1 MLTIEINGEK
11 RQVQPELTVAG
22 LLEQFGITGRRM
34 AVERNREIVPR
45 AAWGNVQV
53 ADGDKYEVIELVGGG

>member
-11 RQVQPELTVAG
+11 RQVEPGLTVAE
-22 LLEQFGITGRRM
+22 LLEQIGVTGRRV

-45 AAWGNVQV
+45 TAWDSTELAA
-53 ADGDKYEVIELVGGG
+53 GDSFEIIELVGGG

>member
-11 RQVQPELTVAG
+11 RQVEPGLTVAE
-22 LLEQFGITGRRM
+22 LLEQIGVTGRRV

-45 AAWGNVQV
+45 AAWSGT
-53 ADGDKYEVIELVGGG
+53 ALAAGDSFEIIELVGGG

>member
-11 RQVQPELTVAG
+11 RQVEPGLTVAE
-22 LLEQFGITGRRM
+22 LLEQVGVTGRRV

-45 AAWGNVQV
+45 AAWDSTEL
-53 ADGDKYEVIELVGGG
+53 AAGDSFEIIELVGGG